1 MQKKLDR
8 MCIVLVEPQES
19 ANVGAVCR
27 AMKTMGI
34 TRLRIVGRRRD
45 YFDDQRVHTLAVHA
59 GDIYE
64 GAEFTESLD
73 EALADSVLSA
83 GVTRRRGKYRKYFSY
98 LPEQFAEKAETIR
111 EGTVCM
117 VFGRESTGLTD
128 AELHSCSSAVHIPS
142 SPSFPSLNLAHA
154 VQVCT
159 YACYR
164 SFGTALG
171 EFTPIPRERVVEV
184 TGKIIGD
191 LDRIDFFKQ
200 QEREEVERFFNDIWS
215 RAALSQTESRKL
227 ERIFERLTAFALH
240 QRPPLR

>member
-8 MCIVLVEPQES
+8 MCVVLVEPQDA
-19 ANVGAVCR
+19 ANVGSVCR

-34 TRLRIVGRRRD
+34 TRLRIAGRGRD
-45 YFDDQRVHTLAVHA
+45 YFDEQRVRTLAVHA
-59 GDIYE
+59 EDLYE
-64 GAEFTESLD
+64 KAEYMATIE

-98 LPEQFAEKAETIR
+98 LPEQFAEKAECIR
-111 EGTVCM
+111 EGTVCL
-117 VFGRESTGLTD
+117 VFGREATGLTD
-128 AELHSCSSAVHIPS
+128 DELNVCSTAVHIPS

-164 SFGTALG
+164 SFGDALG
-171 EFTPIPRERVVEV
+171 EFSPIPRERVVEV
-184 TGKIIGD
+184 TERIISG
-191 LDRIDFFKQ
+191 LDKVDFFKQ
-200 QEREEVERFFNDIWS
+200 QEREEVERLLNDIWS
-215 RAALSQTESRKL
+215 RAALSQTESQKI

-240 QRPPLR
+240 RRPPLR